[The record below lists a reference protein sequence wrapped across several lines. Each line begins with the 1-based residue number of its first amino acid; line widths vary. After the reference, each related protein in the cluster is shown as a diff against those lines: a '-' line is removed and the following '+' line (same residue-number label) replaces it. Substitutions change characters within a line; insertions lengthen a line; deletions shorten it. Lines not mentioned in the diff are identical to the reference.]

1 MDYFISSENDIIQ
14 LKRNLMAEDKSTTI
28 FTSSKEKDKDFDA
41 KEKKTKFLLY
51 LKKLEEY

>member
-28 FTSSKEKDKDFDA
+28 FTSSKEKDKDFDV